1 MNIIA
6 DFIAR
11 FFGPVLNRLKV
22 TNPISFLAVILAL
35 ISLYWG
41 IPYLVAYIGADGQAI
56 IGPTLRGILV
66 NAREVLF
73 AIALFLNI
81 DLRSPG
87 R

>member
-22 TNPISFLAVILAL
+22 TNPISFLAVVLAL
-35 ISLYWG
+35 IALYWG
-41 IPYLVAYIGADGQAI
+41 IPYLVSYVGPDGPLV
-56 IGPTLRGILV
+56 GPALRGILT